1 MSHRVVVF
9 ASALSLAAGG
19 LLGCGPTGSP
29 TARPTDVDRTPT
41 QPTEKRRD
49 VHVDTPGAKVD
60 VHRDPA
66 GNLKVDVRGKDRA
79 TNR

>member
-1 MSHRVVVF
+1 MSHRVVVL

-29 TARPTDVDRTPT
+29 TARPTEVERPT

-60 VHRDPA
+60 VHRDTQ
-66 GNLKVDVRGKDRA
+66 GNLKVDVRSKDRA

>member
-1 MSHRVVVF
+1 MSHRVVVC
-9 ASALSLAAGG
+9 ASALSLSAGG

-29 TARPTDVDRTPT
+29 TARPTDVDRTPAP
-41 QPTEKRRD
+41 PTGKRRD

-60 VHRDPA
+60 VHRDTQ